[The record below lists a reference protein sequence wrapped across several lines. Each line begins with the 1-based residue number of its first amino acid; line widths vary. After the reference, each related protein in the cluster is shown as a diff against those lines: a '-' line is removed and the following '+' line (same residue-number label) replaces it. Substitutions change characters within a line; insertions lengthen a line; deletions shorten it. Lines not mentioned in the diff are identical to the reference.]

1 MDRLEKLRNDVYSF
15 AELDTLEKNAKKLDD
30 LETLDLI
37 ATSRLS
43 KTAKGEQPQKVKGSD
58 GDETPP
64 SRRSRRGKT

>member
-15 AELDTLEKNAKKLDD
+15 AELDTLEKNAKKLND

-43 KTAKGEQPQKVKGSD
+43 KVAKGEQPQKVKGSD

>member
-37 ATSRLS
+37 AVSRLS
-43 KTAKGEQPQKVKGSD
+43 KTAKGEQPQKENDSE

-64 SRRSRRGKT
+64 SRRSRRRKV

>member
-37 ATSRLS
+37 AISRLS
-43 KTAKGEQPQKVKGSD
+43 KTAKGEQPQKEKGND
-58 GDETPP
+58 GDEIPP

>member
-37 ATSRLS
+37 AISRLS
-43 KTAKGEQPQKVKGSD
+43 KTAKGEQPQKEKGSD
-58 GDETPP
+58 DDETPP

>member
-37 ATSRLS
+37 AISRLS
-43 KTAKGEQPQKVKGSD
+43 KTAKGEQPQKAKDSD

-64 SRRSRRGKT
+64 SRRARRGKT